1 MKLYFEEYGM
11 GLPVV
16 FLHGYPLDHTIWN
29 PLIPLLET
37 KIQLVLPD
45 LRGHGK
51 SPAPSGLYAMQ
62 DLAEDVKDLVDL
74 LGFSHVLLVGQSMGG
89 YVALQFAHSY
99 PQNVLGLILVASHPY
114 PDDEEKREGRYASI
128 RRVQE
133 EGVAK
138 ALAEFPAKLS
148 PFPAVQAYTK
158 EIISTARA
166 DGVIGCLQAMADRAD
181 RSEVLSMAQYPTA
194 IILGE
199 KDLFISPDLREKML
213 AQFLETGLTTLD
225 NAAHMLMIE
234 EPQAVSQIIEMVVSK
249 IEE

>member
-213 AQFLETGLTTLD
+213 AQFPETGLTTLD